1 LTLTVSE
8 QDLALTR
15 LFPALPASPP
25 LWAVAAAFGLAVAV
39 GIGFGLLP
47 ARRAADLQPVD
58 ALRSG

>member
-1 LTLTVSE
+1 
-8 QDLALTR
+8 
-15 LFPALPASPP
+15 
-25 LWAVAAAFGLAVAV
+25 VAAAFGLAVAV